1 MDQLPVVTSF
11 YALADPIRIQVI
23 GLLKDGEYCVGEIC
37 QNLNVSQARLSFH
50 LKALK
55 NADLVTARRQGRHI
69 YYSLNKTQF
78 DYLEGFL
85 SEY

>member
-1 MDQLPVVTSF
+1 MDQLPVVASF
-11 YALADPIRIQVI
+11 HALADPIRIKVI
-23 GLLKDGEYCVGEIC
+23 GLLKNGEYCVSEIC
-37 QNLNVSQARLSFH
+37 QNLDVSQARLSFH

-55 NADLVTARRQGRHI
+55 DADLVTARRQGQHI
-69 YYSLNKTQF
+69 YYSLNKVQF